1 MTTTALYLPSP
12 PKTWDANKDYVVH
25 AGVSSFFTQRIE
37 PAGKEFLG
45 VVRRHRHKRT
55 LDEDE
60 EVEKALEDAEAEEGD
75 LDEDEVESPKLLKSD
90 PLKWK
95 EQDHYAVL
103 GLSAMRYKA
112 TEEDIKRAYRRKV
125 LKHHPDK
132 NVTGSDSFFKCIQKA
147 WEVMSDPVKRRQW
160 DSVDPKFDEDIPSAK
175 AKGDFFDL
183 YTSVFEKESR
193 FSKTQPIPALG
204 DDSASRDDV
213 EAFYNFWFNFDSW
226 RTFEML
232 DEDDTDQAESR
243 EEKRWLERRNKA
255 ERTKRKK
262 ADNSRINKF
271 VEQAFAADPRIKKF
285 REQDRAA
292 KDAKKRGKEAAARK
306 AEEEAKRK
314 QEEEA
319 AAKAK
324 AEEEDKQRQAA
335 EKKEREAAKNAVRKE
350 KKSIKRIMRDH
361 NNFLPHDATVSP
373 DAVAIQLSKL
383 DEILEVLD
391 VSGLESFRVRLEE
404 AVPFGTDSLSLVLD
418 EEHMSLVEQKKQQAA
433 AAASNAASTTA
444 ASTATKAAKP
454 EWTPKE
460 IATLIKAVK
469 LFPGGAV
476 DRWVKIADY
485 VNEHG
490 WEDDVPTDDR
500 VVRTPKESIHQSK
513 LLQTLQASQR
523 EKLQA
528 IQKPK
533 EKPVLETPPTTP
545 TPSVAATPVAAEK
558 VKPPTGPQPTM
569 APPNA
574 NWSAAQQI
582 ALEQAMR
589 QFPAMQFRD
598 APNERWEK
606 IAGVVEGK
614 SVKEIKKRV
623 KELAEMVKNKKK
635 QNA

>member
-1 MTTTALYLPSP
+1 MS
-12 PKTWDANKDYVVH
+12 TWDANKDYVVH
-25 AGVSSFFTQRIE
+25 AGVSSFYTQRIE

-60 EVEKALEDAEAEEGD
+60 EE
-75 LDEDEVESPKLLKSD
+75 EDEVESPKLLKSD
-90 PLKWK
+90 PLIWK

-103 GLSAMRYKA
+103 GLSSLRYKA
-112 TEEDIKRAYRRKV
+112 TDEDIKRAYRRKV
-125 LKHHPDK
+125 LKHPPDK
-132 NVTGSDSFFKCIQKA
+132 NPTGSDSFFKCIQKA

-160 DSVDPKFDEDIPSAK
+160 DSGDPKFDESVPSAK
-175 AKGDFFDL
+175 AKGDFNEL
-183 YTSVFEKESR
+183 YTSVFEKESS
-193 FSKTQPIPALG
+193 FSKATPIPVLG
-204 DDSASRDDV
+204 SENASREDV
-213 EAFYNFWFNFDSW
+213 EAFYHFWFNFDSW

-262 ADNSRINKF
+262 ADNARINNSRNKTG
-271 VEQAFAADPRIKKF
+271 QPRM
-285 REQDRAA
+285 RE
-292 KDAKKRGKEAAARK
+292 KRGKEQAAKK
-306 AEEEAKRK
+306 AEEEAKRRM
-314 QEEEA
+314 EEEA

-324 AEEEDKQRQAA
+324 AEEEEKQRQAA

-361 NNFLPHDATVSP
+361 NNFLPSDGSVSP
-373 DAVAIQLSKL
+373 DAVAIQLAKL
-383 DEILEVLD
+383 DEILEMLD
-391 VSGLESFRVRLEE
+391 VPGLEGFRVRLEE
-404 AVPFGTDSLSLVLD
+404 AVLFGSDSLSLVFD
-418 EEHMSLVEQKKQQAA
+418 EEHMSLSEQKNQQAA
-433 AAASNAASTTA
+433 AAASNAATA
-444 ASTATKAAKP
+444 ASASATTTAKITKP
-454 EWTPKE
+454 EWIPKE

-485 VNEHG
+485 VNEHA
-490 WEDDVPTDDR
+490 WEDSPDSDNTN
-500 VVRTPKESIHQSK
+500 
-513 LLQTLQASQR
+513 ASQR
-523 EKLQA
+523 SKIQEA
-528 IQKPK
+528 TQKPK

-545 TPSVAATPVAAEK
+545 TPSVVATPIS
-558 VKPPTGPQPTM
+558 PTKTTSVSATSAPQPTM

-574 NWSAAQQI
+574 LWTAPQQS

-614 SVKEIKKRV
+614 NVKEIKKRV
-623 KELAEMVKNKKK
+623 RELAELVNNKKK
-635 QNA
+635 QGA